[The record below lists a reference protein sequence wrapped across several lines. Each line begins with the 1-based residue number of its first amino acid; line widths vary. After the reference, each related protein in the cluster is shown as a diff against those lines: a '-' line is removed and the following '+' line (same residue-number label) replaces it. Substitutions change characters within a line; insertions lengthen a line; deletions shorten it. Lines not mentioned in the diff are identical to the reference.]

1 MRKRTLTSEL
11 MNILRYIIALLLL
24 FGCIISL
31 SAAAVPNVRSVV
43 RQDGTVVEST
53 DYYPYGTPFTTANS
67 VQPYKYGAKELDR
80 MHGLDLYDSQ
90 ARWYDSLTGHTSTID
105 PKAEKYYSLSP
116 YLWCAGNPVIFID
129 PSGYIVENCKD
140 INFNI
145 KLKDVREYIGDMFN
159 QLYQTIKNDEK
170 HTFVIE
176 NYNGEGTVHGRDIV
190 KYDNGKYYIC
200 LDLDNAI
207 ELENGEVMSVAM
219 KVLHELGHASSIS
232 QDEDA
237 YIQRVGINDNQYHNM
252 EDRRN
257 IQEIENKVANELQEP
272 IRKDH
277 KFKNYFPTNNVT
289 YHKTNQ
295 PKRKQ

>member
-1 MRKRTLTSEL
+1 M
-11 MNILRYIIALLLL
+11 
-24 FGCIISL
+24 

-277 KFKNYFPTNNVT
+277 KFKNYFPNNNVT